1 MRSPS
6 CRAKLGP
13 TTHTHLRPFRD
24 ELQHWRRK
32 VERELTVTLIR
43 SLAMHGAHR
52 RDQGHGEQDHGP
64 CSRRGFHAHRF
75 TRFSPPALAPC
86 HANAQVTT
94 QPWSPHTFEIS
105 FTIRHNRRDHQKQA
119 APFTKEQIPPKQT
132 SQPDQNSNAGCE
144 LASQHPPTSGPETR
158 PDSRLLPVPLPSKQE
173 QGEQI

>member
-1 MRSPS
+1 M
-6 CRAKLGP
+6 
-13 TTHTHLRPFRD
+13 
-24 ELQHWRRK
+24 
-32 VERELTVTLIR
+32 IR

-86 HANAQVTT
+86 QANAATL
-94 QPWSPHTFEIS
+94 PAKAKSPHSLGLHTFQIS
-105 FTIRHNRRDHQKQA
+105 QLCCQSPTIRHNHRDHQKQA

-144 LASQHPPTSGPETR
+144 LASQHPPTSSDPETR
-158 PDSRLLPVPLPSKQE
+158 PDSRLLPAPLPSKSKVSRSS
-173 QGEQI
+173 